1 MTSFFYFQILA
12 LTIPDLSE
20 AIQQWEDSANR
31 QLVTWIGHS
40 QSWTDEIPSAVAF
53 LCGAFP
59 HAQPPGF
66 NPIIISDTNSGL
78 YQWCGSDQESDAT
91 LSQLAS
97 WWLERRSACRAI
109 TSENSEINVALR
121 EFQSQE
127 YIRML
132 ERPAENF
139 VYQLENGDQKI
150 SVGPVQAPP
159 ETYFNDQQMQ
169 NLVNDSRVNFYT
181 LIQDALGRL
190 PNKKG
195 SLDDISNLVRQSQ
208 FLQVNCESTTL
219 LKKTALALTHFQKG
233 ILLPH
238 VLFDPATR
246 QYLILPPKPPAIPAP
261 VQNNHQ
267 LPRQLPVNAGQS
279 VVMQQRNGKFI
290 YFCIYLAYLEY

>member
-1 MTSFFYFQILA
+1 
-12 LTIPDLSE
+12 
-20 AIQQWEDSANR
+20 
-31 QLVTWIGHS
+31 
-40 QSWTDEIPSAVAF
+40 
-53 LCGAFP
+53 
-59 HAQPPGF
+59 
-66 NPIIISDTNSGL
+66 
-78 YQWCGSDQESDAT
+78 
-91 LSQLAS
+91 
-97 WWLERRSACRAI
+97 
-109 TSENSEINVALR
+109 
-121 EFQSQE
+121 
-127 YIRML
+127 ML
-132 ERPAENF
+132 ERPTENF

-195 SLDDISNLVRQSQ
+195 SLEDVSNLVRQSQ

-267 LPRQLPVNAGQS
+267 LPRQLPTNAGQS

-290 YFCIYLAYLEY
+290 YFCIYLLS

>member
-1 MTSFFYFQILA
+1 M
-12 LTIPDLSE
+12 
-20 AIQQWEDSANR
+20 
-31 QLVTWIGHS
+31 
-40 QSWTDEIPSAVAF
+40 
-53 LCGAFP
+53 
-59 HAQPPGF
+59 
-66 NPIIISDTNSGL
+66 
-78 YQWCGSDQESDAT
+78 
-91 LSQLAS
+91 
-97 WWLERRSACRAI
+97 
-109 TSENSEINVALR
+109 
-121 EFQSQE
+121 
-127 YIRML
+127 
-132 ERPAENF
+132 
-139 VYQLENGDQKI
+139 
-150 SVGPVQAPP
+150 
-159 ETYFNDQQMQ
+159 
-169 NLVNDSRVNFYT
+169 NFYT

-246 QYLILPPKPPAIPAP
+246 QYLILPPKAPAISAP

-290 YFCIYLAYLEY
+290 YF